1 MLSNLFTNF
10 RNDLPSLLLSLPVL
24 LIAFSTHEAAHGYVA
39 YRLGDS
45 TAKNFG
51 RLTLNPI
58 KHIDLMG
65 FICMIFFRIGW
76 AKPVPINAR
85 NFKKPRRDMALVGI
99 AGPASNLCLGIV
111 FAFLYHTAY
120 LILNKFTYTSQSA
133 VNIANVFLTFLYLGV
148 LMNVCLAVFNMI
160 PVPPFDGSRFIYA
173 VLPIKWY
180 FGIMKYERYIALAI
194 FILLFTGI
202 LSGPISI
209 ATSALVNGILW
220 LVGLIPIFS

>member
-1 MLSNLFTNF
+1 
-10 RNDLPSLLLSLPVL
+10 
-24 LIAFSTHEAAHGYVA
+24 
-39 YRLGDS
+39 
-45 TAKNFG
+45 
-51 RLTLNPI
+51 
-58 KHIDLMG
+58 
-65 FICMIFFRIGW
+65 MIFFRIGW

-85 NFKKPRRDMALVGI
+85 NFKNPRRDMALVGI
-99 AGPASNLCLGIV
+99 AGPVSNLCLGII
-111 FAFLYHTAY
+111 FAFLYKTAF
-120 LILNKFTYTSQSA
+120 LVLNNLTYTSQSA
-133 VNIANVFLTFLYLGV
+133 VNIASVFLTFLYLGV